1 MGRGRL
7 NKEEIRILGQ
17 NPYVVDVS
25 EERVVYSDEF
35 KRRFMKEYL
44 EGKKP
49 KQIFQDAGF
58 DPAILGSKRIE
69 RAGARWRES
78 FASGTLG
85 DFQDAVVK
93 CHERLLPPDRVIRAQ
108 NRQIDSLQVKIKRL
122 QEENMQLKQ
131 QLTQAGNGRI

>member
-7 NKEEIRILGQ
+7 NKEEIRILGE
-17 NPYVVDVS
+17 NPYVVNVS
-25 EERVVYSDEF
+25 EDRVVYSDEF
-35 KRRFMKEYL
+35 KHRFMREYL

-58 DPAILGSKRIE
+58 DPQMLGSKRIE

-85 DFQDAVVK
+85 EYEDMIMRCNEK
-93 CHERLLPPDRVIRAQ
+93 LLPPDRVIRAQ
-108 NRQIDSLQVKIKRL
+108 NQKIDKLQMCIKNL
-122 QEENMQLKQ
+122 QKENEQLKQ
-131 QLTQAGNGRI
+131 RILGRQNT